1 MLISDLS
8 FAQRGFLLLFQL
20 ISVTIMLYALL
31 WSVHL
36 KMNKTFIAAVAAVFL
51 VNLMLLE
58 IKQGEVWYHNREI
71 PLPPVL
77 QFYWESPLGLNVW
90 ISFVMLVTALLILY
104 LMIRWRRSHI
114 SGISIKEALDTLPTG
129 LCFAAEDGAVLFLNP
144 KMRYLA
150 SELTGH
156 AIMDAN
162 AFWETIVAKSA
173 AQFGVEKKRPT
184 IELTNGTVWEF
195 SRKQQLVDGRELW
208 RIQAQD
214 VTELSFQRQQ
224 LEEETK
230 ALSRMNER
238 LAEYG
243 RQVTESTRELEILE
257 AKIRIH
263 DDVGHA
269 LLATKRSLLTQV
281 TKEEKENVLAL
292 WRKNLVF
299 LRGEM
304 PGEAEPKQ
312 ITMDESL
319 RDLTTA
325 AEAIGVKI
333 IWLGDR
339 LPEDAKVLDLTETM
353 LHECLTNTVRHAGGS
368 EIRVSTMESSQF
380 WILECSNN
388 GTEPTGPIR
397 EGGGLSSL
405 RQKVE
410 REGGMME
417 ILWQGGFLLRM
428 SIPKHQPKEE

>member
-1 MLISDLS
+1 M
-8 FAQRGFLLLFQL
+8 
-20 ISVTIMLYALL
+20 
-31 WSVHL
+31 
-36 KMNKTFIAAVAAVFL
+36 
-51 VNLMLLE
+51 
-58 IKQGEVWYHNREI
+58 
-71 PLPPVL
+71 
-77 QFYWESPLGLNVW
+77 
-90 ISFVMLVTALLILY
+90 
-104 LMIRWRRSHI
+104 
-114 SGISIKEALDTLPTG
+114 
-129 LCFAAEDGAVLFLNP
+129 
-144 KMRYLA
+144 
-150 SELTGH
+150 
-156 AIMDAN
+156 
-162 AFWETIVAKSA
+162 
-173 AQFGVEKKRPT
+173 
-184 IELTNGTVWEF
+184 
-195 SRKQQLVDGRELW
+195 
-208 RIQAQD
+208 
-214 VTELSFQRQQ
+214 
-224 LEEETK
+224 
-230 ALSRMNER
+230 
-238 LAEYG
+238 
-243 RQVTESTRELEILE
+243 
-257 AKIRIH
+257 
-263 DDVGHA
+263 
-269 LLATKRSLLTQV
+269 
-281 TKEEKENVLAL
+281 LAL